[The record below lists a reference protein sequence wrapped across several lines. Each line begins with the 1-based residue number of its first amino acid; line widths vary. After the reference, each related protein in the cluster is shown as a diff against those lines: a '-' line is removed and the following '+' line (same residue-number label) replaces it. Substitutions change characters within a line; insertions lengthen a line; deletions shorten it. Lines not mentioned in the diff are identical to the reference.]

1 MAAPQNFVP
10 PRVKPSRPKK
20 RFTVEEANRTLPL
33 VSRVASDITR
43 EHQKVVAIQEQL
55 QQLSASSK
63 HRSQIEKDLESNME
77 RLASLVNELGNIG
90 CEIKDFQIGLIDFIG
105 KHKGRDVCL
114 CWKLGETDIGYW
126 HEMDAGFTGRQ
137 PINTLDER
145 E

>member
-33 VSRVASDITR
+33 VSRVAADITR
-43 EHQKVVAIQEQL
+43 EHQKVVAFQEQL
-55 QQLSASSK
+55 QQLSAASK